1 MFSSIKEFI
10 REQFTGGGAA
20 ASPQSLPLAAAALL
34 VEIARAD
41 ERVEPAEREAIAR
54 ALGPAPGLSAED
66 VARLLAEAESA
77 VERSVSLFEF
87 TSVLNAALEP
97 ARKLALVENL
107 WRVAAADGRVDHY
120 EEYYIRKIADLL
132 HVSHGDLI
140 RCKLRALDGT

>member
-1 MFSSIKEFI
+1 MFSSIKEFL

-20 ASPQSLPLAAAALL
+20 ASPLSLALAAAALL
-34 VEIARAD
+34 VEVARAD
-41 ERVEPAEREAIAR
+41 ERIEPAERTAMAR
-54 ALGPAPGLSAED
+54 ALGPALGLPED
-66 VARLLAEAESA
+66 AVARLVAEAESA

-87 TSVLNAALEP
+87 TSVLNAGLEP
-97 ARKLALVENL
+97 ARKLELVANL

-140 RCKLRALDGT
+140 RCKLRALDGA

>member
-34 VEIARAD
+34 VEVARAD
-41 ERVEPAEREAIAR
+41 ERIEAAEREAIAR
-54 ALGPAPGLSAED
+54 ALGPALGLPAAD
-66 VARLLAEAESA
+66 IGRLLAEAESA

-87 TSVLNAALEP
+87 TSVLNAALDP

-140 RCKLRALDGT
+140 RSKLRALDGA